1 MKKLFSNAKK
11 RLLFPTG
18 QDRKLT
24 NSTMANVTHRTDAN
38 LRDRVSKF
46 TDLISKKKKKKKKT
60 YRIPLR
66 FLRDIGLSNHLRKL
80 DTKIVCTLETDL
92 NKLFESN
99 KQVNTITA
107 PNAQI
112 IWHDA
117 PYIQYEQFRL
127 NDNFREYLKTIILP
141 KKLFRLGIQ
150 KTHPQKF
157 HELSIGAQSYTVE
170 FIPANR
176 QFDWL
181 EISLVFDKN
190 DKHSTIY
197 HSYNAEVESTL
208 TQNISTEN
216 VENTFS
222 VANELKYD
230 ITSSLLSR
238 EIVMDALLRG

>member
-46 TDLISKKKKKKKKT
+46 TDLISKKKKNKKKP

-117 PYIQYEQFRL
+117 PYIQYEQFRIM
-127 NDNFREYLKTIILP
+127 TIL
-141 KKLFRLGIQ
+141 
-150 KTHPQKF
+150 
-157 HELSIGAQSYTVE
+157 
-170 FIPANR
+170 
-176 QFDWL
+176 
-181 EISLVFDKN
+181 
-190 DKHSTIY
+190 
-197 HSYNAEVESTL
+197 EST
-208 TQNISTEN
+208 
-216 VENTFS
+216 
-222 VANELKYD
+222 
-230 ITSSLLSR
+230 
-238 EIVMDALLRG
+238 